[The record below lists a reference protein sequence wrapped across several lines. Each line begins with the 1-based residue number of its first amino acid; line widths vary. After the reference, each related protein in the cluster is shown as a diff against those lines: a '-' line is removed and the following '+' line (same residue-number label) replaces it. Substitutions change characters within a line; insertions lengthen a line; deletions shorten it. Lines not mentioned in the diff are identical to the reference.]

1 MDSNENK
8 LLEEGTKKIFEVLSE
23 VNIAQNYFVEKNAN
37 LPVNRRALWCIE
49 LKLKKKGTE

>member
-23 VNIAQNYFVEKNAN
+23 VNTAHNYFVEKNAN
-37 LPVNRRALWCIE
+37 FLLIE
-49 LKLKKKGTE
+49 GLYDA

>member
-23 VNIAQNYFVEKNAN
+23 VNTAHNYFVEKNAN
-37 LPVNRRALWCIE
+37 LPVNRRAL
-49 LKLKKKGTE
+49 